1 MAQTLT
7 AREQV
12 CSRRTLA
19 STCAA
24 NKAANQKGM
33 SRLPLLV
40 RSHSSLGT
48 NFSPKRGQRGVQRR
62 HGRSGDPFDKR
73 LQKRWDRRIRWAD
86 ARTGGES
93 DGRTD
98 GGSDDRRSGWTK
110 RLWDALE
117 RPGGT
122 VGRRTGGGS
131 TAGRATHRRVE
142 ERLGQTHGR
151 ALTQFTPA
159 DPGRSLEFL
168 LCT

>member
-1 MAQTLT
+1 MPALALQTKLQT
-7 AREQV
+7 KKTCPGYLCSCAHTRPCGQI
-12 CSRRTLA
+12 SRR
-19 STCAA
+19 SVDRR
-24 NKAANQKGM
+24 K
-33 SRLPLLV
+33 
-40 RSHSSLGT
+40 
-48 NFSPKRGQRGVQRR
+48 VQRR
-62 HGRSGDPFDKR
+62 HGRSGGPSDRR
-73 LQKRWDRRIRWAD
+73 LRKRWDRRIRWAD

-131 TAGRATHRRVE
+131 TAGRATNRRVE